1 MYKKIFKEIR
11 KYDTIVIARHIGVDP
26 DAMASQIALRDSIKL
41 TFPEKKVYAVGTGSI
56 KFGFLGRLERLE
68 KYNNALLI
76 VTDTPDKKRVDSVD
90 ISNFSY
96 SIKIDHHPFIEK
108 FCDLE
113 LIEDTACSACEIIM
127 KLILNT
133 KLECNKEIAQVLF
146 MGLVSDSNRFLFNSC
161 TASTFSVVSRY
172 LKEYKFDISSLY
184 QKLYARPLNE
194 VRLEGYISLN
204 MTVTDNGLGYI
215 KITDDII
222 NQFEVD
228 SAAAGNMVNNFN
240 FINEVLVWA
249 TITEDVKNDQ
259 IRVSIRSRGP
269 EINQIAEKYN
279 GGGHKQAAGAK
290 LKTFDDAMELMKDLD
305 DFLKEYNK
313 GLKEAKDDDD

>member
-1 MYKKIFKEIR
+1 MYKRIFKEIK

-26 DAMASQIALRDSIKL
+26 DAMASQVALRDSIKL
-41 TFPEKKVYAVGTGSI
+41 TFPDKKVYAVGTGSA
-56 KFGFLGRLERLE
+56 KFTFLGKLDKME
-68 KYNNALLI
+68 KFNHALLI
-76 VTDTPDKKRVDSVD
+76 VTDTPDRKRVDSVD
-90 ISNFSY
+90 VEQFAY

-113 LIEDTACSACEIIM
+113 LIEDTASSASEIIM

-133 KLECNKEIAQVLF
+133 KLACNKEIAQELF
-146 MGLVSDSNRFLFNSC
+146 MGLVSDSNRFLFSSC
-161 TASTFSVVSRY
+161 TADTFLLVSNFLR
-172 LKEYKFDISSLY
+172 EYQFDINPLY
-184 QKLYARPLNE
+184 QQLYARPLNE

-204 MTVTDNGLGYI
+204 MIVTDNSLGYI

-240 FINEVLVWA
+240 FINEILVWA

-269 EINQIAEKYN
+269 AINQIAEKYH

-290 LKTFDDAMELMKDLD
+290 LRTFDEAMELIHDLD
-305 DFLKEYNK
+305 MYLKGY
-313 GLKEAKDDDD
+313 KEELEEINNGN